1 MFVRFGLKKIKSLL
15 EKEDIHLV
23 DYSMHGFY
31 WVWCGLRLRGLI
43 EKELPVNNFYPDI
56 IYMFT

>member
-15 EKEDIHLV
+15 EKEDSHLV

-31 WVWCGLRLRGLI
+31 WVWCGLLWKGLI
-43 EKELPVNNFYPDI
+43 EKELPVNSFYLDI

>member
-15 EKEDIHLV
+15 EKEDSHLV

-31 WVWCGLRLRGLI
+31 
-43 EKELPVNNFYPDI
+43 
-56 IYMFT
+56 